1 MQCAVCS
8 AWMKAA
14 GVDIQ
19 DGDGR
24 RSVEGGV
31 TSVTLRN
38 GVCGAAGVAAFS
50 WLTQ

>member
-1 MQCAVCS
+1 
-8 AWMKAA
+8 MKAA

-31 TSVTLRN
+31 TSVALRN

-50 WLTQ
+50 WLTQRTL